1 MGEGAAGEGVA
12 VMTGDLFVMVLMV
25 LNLGASITYG
35 WQGQWVKSLYWISA
49 LLLNFCVLRMK

>member
-1 MGEGAAGEGVA
+1 
-12 VMTGDLFVMVLMV
+12 MTGDLFVMVLMV